1 MLCLRREKSA
11 HFPCALVSLSQ
22 GPAAVPRRKLSA
34 RDIGDEV
41 EGKNPPQEMGAA
53 AGVES

>member
-1 MLCLRREKSA
+1 MPI
-11 HFPCALVSLSQ
+11 FLVSLSQ

-34 RDIGDEV
+34 RDMGDEV